1 MTGSTLAWMASG
13 RNGLWLGLA
22 LFCGLVAM
30 GWIGFLASDDVTY
43 AVGAYGWIEE
53 FPFVGGHGTIRY
65 PITIPMA
72 LSFITFGENEFA
84 MVLPSL
90 LYNLGFL
97 ILIWHVVRDVS
108 GSLAAT
114 SALAVLAISP
124 LLVIQSSIASVDIVE
139 MAFLFASVLLFWRCL
154 DSGPDPR
161 RLFAAG
167 ALAGLAFLTRET
179 AIFVAVFFAI
189 LFLIG
194 HRFHRGHYLWIAAGF
209 LTIWAIEIIYLWAMT
224 GDPLYR
230 ITISLNHDSTID
242 RTIDVAGNTVIHPL
256 IDPLLVLLIN
266 QEFMALF
273 FIAIPVA
280 AWLCFGRSIDQR
292 TQHFARIISLFGI
305 TWFLCAAAAQK
316 LLPLNPRYFMI
327 TTAGA
332 CVLTGIG
339 LAKLASS
346 AKARLRLIV
355 YGLAL
360 LLLGSNLTGIY
371 LENKDSLFG
380 PRQLAAIAAAKP
392 DVQIVTDP
400 MTRYRAD
407 MLLRW
412 EGARARVVDRPATPG
427 DLFFYNPAFADQANF
442 KMPAERI
449 SLFQPGPDAHM
460 VARYE
465 PRPIHLALLI
475 EASGLST
482 YLPDGIWKKL
492 RYRHPAVVLYRITD
506 SRQSDPVFPPDTQSA
521 R

>member
-1 MTGSTLAWMASG
+1 MTQRVLTWIASG
-13 RNGLWLGLA
+13 RNGLWLGLMLFGA
-22 LFCGLVAM
+22 LVSL

-43 AVGAYGWIEE
+43 AVGAYGWIEQ

-72 LSFITFGENEFA
+72 LSFLAFGENEFA

-90 LYNLGFL
+90 LYMLGFL
-97 ILIWHVVRDVS
+97 VLIWHVVRNVGGTS
-108 GSLAAT
+108 AAT

-154 DSGPDPR
+154 DTGPDPR

-167 ALAGLAFLTRET
+167 AMAGLAFLTRET

-209 LTIWAIEIIYLWAMT
+209 LAIWGLEVIYLWAMT

-230 ITISLNHDSTID
+230 ITISLNHDSSID
-242 RTIDVAGNTVIHPL
+242 RTIDVAGNMVVHPL
-256 IDPLLVLLIN
+256 IDPLLVLLVN

-273 FIAIPVA
+273 FIAIPLG
-280 AWLCFGRSIDQR
+280 AWLCFGSSVDQR
-292 TQHFARIISLFGI
+292 TRHFARIISLFGLV
-305 TWFLCAAAAQK
+305 WFLCAAAAQN

-327 TTAGA
+327 TTAAA

-339 LAKLASS
+339 FARLAASPKIQQRLVVFGLAS
-346 AKARLRLIV
+346 
-355 YGLAL
+355 
-360 LLLGSNLTGIY
+360 LLLGGNLAGIY

-380 PRQLAAIAAAKP
+380 PRQLAAVAVANP
-392 DVQIVTDP
+392 DAHIVTDP

-412 EGARARVVDRPATPG
+412 EGARSRVSDHPPTTG
-427 DLFFYNPAFADQANF
+427 DLYYYNPAYANQANF
-442 KMPAERI
+442 KTPADLVP
-449 SLFQPGPDAHM
+449 LFKPQPGAKL
-460 VARYE
+460 VGQYE
-465 PRPIHLALLI
+465 PQPILLARI
-475 EASGLST
+475 IQVTGLSA
-482 YLPDGIWKKL
+482 YLPQGLWKKL
-492 RYRHPAVVLYRITD
+492 RYRHPAVSLYRFGD
-506 SRQSDPVFPPDTQSA
+506 QGQSALAPPPDS
-521 R
+521 